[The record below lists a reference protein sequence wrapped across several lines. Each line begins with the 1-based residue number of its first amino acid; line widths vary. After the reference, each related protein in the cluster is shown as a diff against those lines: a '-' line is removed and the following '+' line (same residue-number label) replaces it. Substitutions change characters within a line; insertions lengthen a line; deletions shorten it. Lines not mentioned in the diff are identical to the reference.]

1 MKETIAKIS
10 IINTWFFKKIN
21 KIDKP
26 LASFIKKKREKTQIN
41 RIGNEK
47 GEVTTGTAEIQS
59 VLRDYYKQLYANK
72 MNNLEEMDKF

>member
-47 GEVTTGTAEIQS
+47 GEVTMGTAEI
-59 VLRDYYKQLYANK
+59 
-72 MNNLEEMDKF
+72 